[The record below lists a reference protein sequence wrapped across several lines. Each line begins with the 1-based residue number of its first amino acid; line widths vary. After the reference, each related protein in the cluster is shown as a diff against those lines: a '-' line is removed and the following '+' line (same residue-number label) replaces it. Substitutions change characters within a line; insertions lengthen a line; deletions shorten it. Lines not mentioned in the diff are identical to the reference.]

1 MVALERAEDRF
12 TSYLLPPRTSLV
24 IFHDEI
30 LVVDAGEMKMQHAS
44 VNCCFP
50 HQTGVTER
58 SIGCTKWG
66 AADRVLHEMVIS
78 HQSYRISNGLVVDL
92 DREHHV

>member
-12 TSYLLPPRTSLV
+12 TSYLLPPRTSLF

-58 SIGCTKWG
+58 SISGTDWVT
-66 AADRVLHEMVIS
+66 AHRVS
-78 HQSYRISNGLVVDL
+78 HDMMIG
-92 DREHHV
+92 H

>member
-1 MVALERAEDRF
+1 MLAFKRAEDCF
-12 TSYLLPPRTSLV
+12 SGDLLPPRAGLF

-30 LVVDAGEMKMQHAS
+30 LVINAGEMKMQYAS

-58 SIGCTKWG
+58 SISGTDWG
-66 AADRVLHEMVIS
+66 TAHRVS
-78 HQSYRISNGLVVDL
+78 HDMMIG
-92 DREHHV
+92 H